1 MEVEST
7 SRLRI
12 KYLWIERF
20 YQNLRVDLISQRHIH
35 CIDFEWI
42 FRKRVNSLLFSHPP
56 PFIVLFFL
64 VFFYFVF
71 VFFFCSSLLMR
82 YRLTDPR
89 ATSILKISTRTN
101 VQIFVI
107 RNVHGKKRFK
117 RMELMTEEF
126 NFSRATS
133 ILLQFDLHMVC
144 DTFITLWTKNFYRGL
159 NGKYYIQMK

>member
-1 MEVEST
+1 
-7 SRLRI
+7 
-12 KYLWIERF
+12 
-20 YQNLRVDLISQRHIH
+20 
-35 CIDFEWI
+35 
-42 FRKRVNSLLFSHPP
+42 
-56 PFIVLFFL
+56 
-64 VFFYFVF
+64 
-71 VFFFCSSLLMR
+71 MR

>member
-12 KYLWIERF
+12 KYLDRIPLDRNAF
-20 YQNLRVDLISQRHIH
+20 IKTSVSILSHNDTCNNAVSISGGY
-35 CIDFEWI
+35 F
-42 FRKRVNSLLFSHPP
+42 VNSLLFSHPSLP
-56 PFIVLFFL
+56 PSPFIVFFGFFFILFCSFFL
-64 VFFYFVF
+64 
-71 VFFFCSSLLMR
+71 FFFCSSLLIR

-107 RNVHGKKRFK
+107 RNVNGKKRFK
-117 RMELMTEEF
+117 RIELMTEEF

-144 DTFITLWTKNFYRGL
+144 DTFITL
-159 NGKYYIQMK
+159 

>member
-56 PFIVLFFL
+56 PFIVHFFGS
-64 VFFYFVF
+64 FFYFVF
-71 VFFFCSSLLMR
+71 VFFFV
-82 YRLTDPR
+82 PP
-89 ATSILKISTRTN
+89 
-101 VQIFVI
+101 F
-107 RNVHGKKRFK
+107 
-117 RMELMTEEF
+117 
-126 NFSRATS
+126 
-133 ILLQFDLHMVC
+133 
-144 DTFITLWTKNFYRGL
+144 
-159 NGKYYIQMK
+159 